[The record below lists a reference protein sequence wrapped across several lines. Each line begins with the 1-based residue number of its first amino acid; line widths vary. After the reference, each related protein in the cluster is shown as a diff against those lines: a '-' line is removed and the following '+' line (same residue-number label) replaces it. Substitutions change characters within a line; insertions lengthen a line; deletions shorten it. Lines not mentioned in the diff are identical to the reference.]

1 MPDSV
6 HERIADG
13 RRILRQAGFA
23 DDHASLDADV
33 LARHVLGWDRAR
45 LIARHREPPPPHF
58 AERFSDLIARRALR
72 EPVALIVGRRE
83 FWGLDF
89 AVTRATLVPRPESEL
104 IVEEALR
111 WIAPDA
117 PDVRVLDIGTGTG
130 CLAVSIASERPAAF
144 VVATD
149 VSLGALLVAR
159 TNAIAHGVEHQV
171 RLVQTDLATGLATA
185 ADVIVCNP
193 PYVPESAAAG
203 LAPDVVRYEPGTALF
218 GGADGLLVVRRL
230 LAGAAGHLAPGGV
243 LVVEFGYG
251 QDDSVHDLAVAAGW
265 RVERMLHDIQ
275 GIPRTI
281 VLRR

>member
-1 MPDSV
+1 MPESV
-6 HERIADG
+6 HERIAEG
-13 RRILRQAGFA
+13 RRILRQAGFG

-33 LARHVLGWDRAR
+33 LARHILGWDRAG
-45 LIARHREPPPPHF
+45 LLARHREPPPPHF
-58 AERFSDLIARRALR
+58 AERFRDLIARRALR

-117 PDVRVLDIGTGTG
+117 PGVRVLDIGTGTG

-149 VSLGALLVAR
+149 ISLGALLVAR
-159 TNAIAHGVEHQV
+159 TNAIAHGVERQV

-230 LAGAAGHLAPGGV
+230 LAEAAVHLAPGGV

-251 QDDSVHDLAVAAGW
+251 QDDSVRDLAVAAGW

-281 VLRR
+281 ALRR